1 MRKLEEIE
9 ADPTNEERAE
19 AAKKALESQ
28 DKYYCRD
35 TWPESVEES
44 IIDLVADLFHLAHRQ
59 GTHRDD
65 IIRAANLHFE
75 AEIEEAGE
83 ALLPSGILP

>member
-1 MRKLEEIE
+1 MQKMRKNFELG
-9 ADPTNEERAE
+9 
-19 AAKKALESQ
+19 SQ
-28 DKYYCRD
+28 VYN
-35 TWPESVEES
+35 SL
-44 IIDLVADLFHLAHRQ
+44 DLVADLFHLAHRQ